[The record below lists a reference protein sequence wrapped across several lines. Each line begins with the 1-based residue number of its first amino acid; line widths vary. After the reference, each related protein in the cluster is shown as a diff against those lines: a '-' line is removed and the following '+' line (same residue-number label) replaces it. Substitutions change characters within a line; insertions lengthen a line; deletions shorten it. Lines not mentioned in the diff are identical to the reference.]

1 MNLDPKSIQ
10 AGYDRWASV
19 YDTDANPMP
28 ALEEPIVRSAI
39 GNPRGCSALDLGCGT
54 GRHAIWLSQ
63 AGAQVTAV
71 DFSAGMLEKAKSKPG
86 ADQIQFV
93 ESDLNGSLPWKQ
105 EFDLIV
111 SGLVL
116 EHLTNIAA
124 FFRQMKQMLK
134 PGGQAVV
141 STMHPAMF
149 LKGSK
154 ARFTDPESGDVIEP
168 GSIEHSISDC
178 VMAILHAGLRIEN
191 ISEHAPDEDFAKSFP
206 RAEKYIG
213 WPMLAVFT
221 MTNIDS

>member
-10 AGYDRWASV
+10 AGYDRWACV

-71 DFSAGMLEKAKSKPG
+71 DFSAGMLEKARSKPG

-178 VMAILHAGLRIEN
+178 VMAILHAGLRIEK